1 MIAPYFNDNNNFV
14 LYHGDANT
22 VLSELKEKVDVVFA
36 DPPYFLSSQKKIMQN
51 GRVKVCIKGEWSY
64 LDLWDLS

>member
-22 VLSELKEKVDVVFA
+22 VLSELKE
-36 DPPYFLSSQKKIMQN
+36 
-51 GRVKVCIKGEWSY
+51 R
-64 LDLWDLS
+64 